1 MKCFILGTAPS
12 LKLEDLSNIKD
23 PVFICNK
30 GYKALEL
37 GLKKY
42 DYYVL
47 GDPHVAA
54 FNYKEIEEN
63 VVCPKFLSSGIR
75 NLENFTRYKVFKRL
89 GGTYTDLP
97 KTFESGW
104 PSVSTVVLD
113 AVLIAYFLGFTDM
126 TLLGVDLNYN
136 QSNTHFYPDDSR
148 EVKDRNVMDI
158 KRSINTYNYIKKH
171 LELLNINLKNNSK
184 GYIH

>member
-63 VVCPKFLSSGIR
+63 VV
-75 NLENFTRYKVFKRL
+75 
-89 GGTYTDLP
+89 
-97 KTFESGW
+97 
-104 PSVSTVVLD
+104 
-113 AVLIAYFLGFTDM
+113 
-126 TLLGVDLNYN
+126 
-136 QSNTHFYPDDSR
+136 
-148 EVKDRNVMDI
+148 
-158 KRSINTYNYIKKH
+158 
-171 LELLNINLKNNSK
+171 
-184 GYIH
+184 